1 MEAFEMRSAMEYMV
15 AIEDGEIVKMTD
27 NGFESTGM
35 YIVPQD
41 EAPTTYETFSI
52 SDWFVAYA

>member
-1 MEAFEMRSAMEYMV
+1 MRSAMAYMV
-15 AIEDGEIVKMTD
+15 AIEDGEIVKMTV

-35 YIVPQD
+35 YIVPHR
-41 EAPTTYETFSI
+41 EEPTTYETFSI

>member
-1 MEAFEMRSAMEYMV
+1 MEAFVMRSAMAYMV
-15 AIEDGEIVKMTD
+15 AIEDGEIVKMTV

-35 YIVPQD
+35 YIVPHR
-41 EAPTTYETFSI
+41 EEPTTYETFSI

>member
-1 MEAFEMRSAMEYMV
+1 MEYMV

-35 YIVPQD
+35 YILPHD
-41 EAPTTYETFSI
+41 AEPTTYETTSNYQ
-52 SDWFVAYA
+52 WVVAYA

>member
-1 MEAFEMRSAMEYMV
+1 MRSAMEYMV